1 MVDEVQQERA
11 LLSLPYSALHA
22 SVQASASRHWRLVVS
37 KSSLLVAFS
46 SWSFVFLTQDESNL
60 DAFFC
65 RTLCDMFDILG
76 CYLIQLYIKHIPTVS
91 CPVSGGFNIVEG
103 NMKEYSH
110 SQAGLEDFLQTP
122 NLIWYKIH
130 TWRAP
135 LSGETF
141 KLCRALCDS
150 EQQLCQELTFTE
162 MVIVFSVAQCS
173 NLFILVCSL

>member
-1 MVDEVQQERA
+1 MRYNRREHCCPSPV
-11 LLSLPYSALHA
+11 LSALHA
-22 SVQASASRHWRLVVS
+22 SVQASASRHGCLVVS

-122 NLIWYKIH
+122 NLIWYRIH

-135 LSGETF
+135 LSV
-141 KLCRALCDS
+141 
-150 EQQLCQELTFTE
+150 ELLLE
-162 MVIVFSVAQCS
+162 RLLSCVG
-173 NLFILVCSL
+173 LFMTASSSCAKN